1 MVDNNNNKPLD
12 DNIINTL
19 YYENKE
25 LEILKNAINVEAKKR
40 GERIANNPIMK
51 QIITVLEKF
60 IHDKK
65 LVCYGGTAIN
75 NILPSADQFYNR
87 NLEIPDY
94 DFFSPS
100 SMNDAKELADI
111 YYRAGFSDVEAKAGV
126 HYGTYKVFVNF
137 FQIADITQLDN
148 KLFSSLK
155 KNAVIKDGIL
165 YSPPNFLRMA
175 MYLELSRP
183 GGDITRW
190 EKVLKR
196 LNLLNKNYPLKAI
209 DCDPETFKNSLSS
222 RSYNKQY
229 QHEKDIIHDVIKN
242 IVSTEKLIFI
252 GGYANVLYSRY
263 LKNRERMYLMEIPE
277 FDLLSTTP
285 DKTATSIKNALEKSN
300 IKNITIE
307 TKPSIPEYLSTH
319 YEIKVGTQPIAYI
332 YKPLACH
339 SYNSIKVN
347 GKIFRVAT
355 IDTMMSFY
363 LLFLYTDR
371 PYYNP
376 KRLLCLCEYLFK
388 IQQKNRLK
396 LHGLLR
402 RFSISCY
409 GKQKTLE
416 DIRNQKAKQYKKL
429 KTKKKSREY
438 EKWFLR
444 YNPELN
450 PANKPYLK
458 LIKSKKTRE
467 DIINEAKLALE
478 AKAITSKAV
487 IAELEKIKKNTP
499 KISSRS
505 STSSTSS
512 SSSNIYSASRIHRN
526 LKTKKI
532 KNIPVKDHMRMR
544 TRMHNHTRS
553 NRLKILQ
560 HSTTKKIE
568 NKNKTKTNEK
578 TKLGKTQMNNILIME
593 DEFVPSNTTNSLTT
607 ENIYK

>member
-1 MVDNNNNKPLD
+1 MIDNNNNSNNNNKPLD

-40 GERIANNPIMK
+40 GERIAKNPIMK
-51 QIITVLEKF
+51 QIIDVLEKF

-75 NILPSADQFYNR
+75 NILPSSDQFYNR

-155 KNAVIKDGIL
+155 KNAINKDGIL

-196 LNLLNKNYPLKAI
+196 LNLLNKNYPLKAA
-209 DCDPETFKNSLSS
+209 DCDPDTFKHSLSS

-229 QHEKDIIHDVIKN
+229 QYEKDTIHDVIKN

-307 TKPSIPEYLSTH
+307 TKPSVPEYLSTH
-319 YEIKVGTQPIAYI
+319 YEIKVGSQPIAYV

-363 LLFLYTDR
+363 LLFLYIDR

-396 LHGLLR
+396 LYGLLR

-458 LIKSKKTRE
+458 LIKSKKTHE

-505 STSSTSS
+505 S
-512 SSSNIYSASRIHRN
+512 SSSNMYSTSRIHRN

-532 KNIPVKDHMRMR
+532 KNLPVKDDMRMR
-544 TRMHNHTRS
+544 THIHNHTRS

-568 NKNKTKTNEK
+568 NKNKNKNNEK
-578 TKLGKTQMNNILIME
+578 TKIGKMQMNNILIME